1 MEKHEDNLDKLLKA
15 ELEKEAGEIMEEMDS
30 DESLQDISFP
40 EDLDE
45 KMWSKIQEYEEQQK
59 AYEKLSDADKE
70 AIRLGRE
77 VQALRGGE
85 NTKDHLKKDV
95 ESDSYIDNVVPIEHV
110 KHETDNKASDDG
122 TNGETEKEA
131 GKKKVKK
138 RKRHWK
144 VYGIVAIVAVLAM
157 MWSMVSIGG
166 TPFFGRVLNDII
178 GDREMV
184 KVNTE
189 REDGDKNKV
198 DDYDEFQVY
207 EEIKE
212 KLGVDVVRLKRTS
225 KDMLLVQSDIDESL
239 KRVCLI
245 YENEDGIIQYQMEI
259 QVENKSYGYDI
270 EDEKIKEFQ
279 IEVGGH
285 TIDVSQYQLP
295 NGGKENVAKFVY
307 KDVFYTLNGI
317 MDEEKF
323 KELYGEEGDEL
334 ASKLEGTLRAIP
346 LTSMP
351 ALSTAFINDV
361 DPTLTFAQ
369 MLYGYGNKGDVFL
382 GISTS
387 GNSKNIIKALQ
398 VAKVKG
404 IKTIGLTGASGGK
417 MKEYCDVT
425 IKVPEIET
433 FKIQEFHLPIY
444 HCLCAMLEAD
454 FFNEK

>member
-85 NTKDHLKKDV
+85 DTKDHLKKDV
-95 ESDSYIDNVVPIEHV
+95 ESDSYIDNVVPIEYV

-122 TNGETEKEA
+122 TNEEIEKKA

-166 TPFFGRVLNDII
+166 TPFFGKLWTQTI
-178 GDREMV
+178 GDRKMTQV
-184 KVNTE
+184 DTE

-198 DDYDEFQVY
+198 DDYDEESVY

-212 KLGVDVVRLKRTS
+212 KFGMDVVRFRRKS
-225 KDMLLVQSDIDESL
+225 DGMALVQSDIDEVL
-239 KRVCLI
+239 KKVCLI
-245 YENEDGIIQYQMEI
+245 YENNNTFIQYQMEI
-259 QVENKSYGYDI
+259 QSENKSYAYDI
-270 EDEKIKEFQ
+270 EDKKVKRTQITVDGNKID
-279 IEVGGH
+279 I
-285 TIDVSQYQLP
+285 IQYELDDG
-295 NGGKENVAKFVY
+295 NEENVAQFAY
-307 KDVFYTLNGI
+307 EDVFYTINTT
-317 MDEEKF
+317 MEEADF
-323 KELYGEEGDEL
+323 KELL
-334 ASKLEGTLRAIP
+334 K
-346 LTSMP
+346 
-351 ALSTAFINDV
+351 N
-361 DPTLTFAQ
+361 
-369 MLYGYGNKGDVFL
+369 LY
-382 GISTS
+382 
-387 GNSKNIIKALQ
+387 
-398 VAKVKG
+398 
-404 IKTIGLTGASGGK
+404 
-417 MKEYCDVT
+417 
-425 IKVPEIET
+425 
-433 FKIQEFHLPIY
+433 
-444 HCLCAMLEAD
+444 
-454 FFNEK
+454 FF

>member
-85 NTKDHLKKDV
+85 NTKDRLKKDV

-122 TNGETEKEA
+122 TNGETGKEA

-144 VYGIVAIVAVLAM
+144 AYGIVAIVAVLAM

-166 TPFFGRVLNDII
+166 TPFFGNLWTQTI
-178 GDREMV
+178 GDRKMTQV
-184 KVNTE
+184 DTE

-198 DDYDEFQVY
+198 DDYDESKVY
-207 EEIKE
+207 EEIKQ
-212 KLGVDVVRLKRTS
+212 KFGVDVVRLKRNS
-225 KDMLLVQSDIDESL
+225 DGMMLVQSDIDESL

-245 YENEDGIIQYQMEI
+245 YENNKTLIQYQMEI
-259 QVENKSYGYDI
+259 QSENKSYAYDV
-270 EDEKIKEFQ
+270 EDEKTKKEQ
-279 IEVGGH
+279 IVVDGN
-285 TIDVSQYQLP
+285 TIDIIQYELDA
-295 NGGKENVAKFVY
+295 GKEEYVAQFVY
-307 KDVFYTLNGI
+307 NDVFYTINAT
-317 MDEEKF
+317 MSEKEF
-323 KELYGEEGDEL
+323 KEFLKNLYF
-334 ASKLEGTLRAIP
+334 S
-346 LTSMP
+346 
-351 ALSTAFINDV
+351 
-361 DPTLTFAQ
+361 
-369 MLYGYGNKGDVFL
+369 
-382 GISTS
+382 
-387 GNSKNIIKALQ
+387 
-398 VAKVKG
+398 
-404 IKTIGLTGASGGK
+404 
-417 MKEYCDVT
+417 
-425 IKVPEIET
+425 
-433 FKIQEFHLPIY
+433 
-444 HCLCAMLEAD
+444 
-454 FFNEK
+454 

>member
-95 ESDSYIDNVVPIEHV
+95 ESDSYIDNVVPIEYV

-166 TPFFGRVLNDII
+166 TPFFGKLWTQTI
-178 GDREMV
+178 GDRKMTQV
-184 KVNTE
+184 DTE
-189 REDGDKNKV
+189 REDGDKNKTDV
-198 DDYDEFQVY
+198 HDEAKVY
-207 EEIKE
+207 EEIKQ
-212 KLGVDVVRLKRTS
+212 KFGVDVVRLKRNS
-225 KDMLLVQSDIDESL
+225 DGMALVQSDLDEVL
-239 KRVCLI
+239 KKVCLI
-245 YENEDGIIQYQMEI
+245 YENNNTFIQYQMEI
-259 QVENKSYGYDI
+259 QSENKSYAYDI
-270 EDEKIKEFQ
+270 EDKKVKRTQITVDGNKID
-279 IEVGGH
+279 I
-285 TIDVSQYQLP
+285 IQYELDDG
-295 NGGKENVAKFVY
+295 NEENIAQFTY
-307 KDVFYTLNGI
+307 EDVFYTINAT
-317 MDEEKF
+317 MEEDDF
-323 KELYGEEGDEL
+323 KELL
-334 ASKLEGTLRAIP
+334 K
-346 LTSMP
+346 
-351 ALSTAFINDV
+351 N
-361 DPTLTFAQ
+361 
-369 MLYGYGNKGDVFL
+369 LY
-382 GISTS
+382 
-387 GNSKNIIKALQ
+387 
-398 VAKVKG
+398 
-404 IKTIGLTGASGGK
+404 
-417 MKEYCDVT
+417 
-425 IKVPEIET
+425 
-433 FKIQEFHLPIY
+433 
-444 HCLCAMLEAD
+444 
-454 FFNEK
+454 FF

>member
-95 ESDSYIDNVVPIEHV
+95 ESDSYIDNVVPIEYV

-207 EEIKE
+207 EEIK
-212 KLGVDVVRLKRTS
+212 KKMGVDVVRFLQKS
-225 KDMLLVQSDIDESL
+225 DDMILVQSDIDEIL

-245 YENEDGIIQYQMEI
+245 YNNGENIIEYQMIFNYKE
-259 QVENKSYGYDI
+259 QSHRYDI
-270 EDEKIKEFQ
+270 EDKKIKEEQF
-279 IEVGGH
+279 EVDGNN
-285 TIDVSQYQLP
+285 IVIIQYELP
-295 NGGKENVAKFVY
+295 DGGKESVAQFTY
-307 KDVFYTLNGI
+307 KDVFYTINTT
-317 MDEEKF
+317 MDAKSF
-323 KELYGEEGDEL
+323 KELL
-334 ASKLEGTLRAIP
+334 KTL
-346 LTSMP
+346 
-351 ALSTAFINDV
+351 
-361 DPTLTFAQ
+361 
-369 MLYGYGNKGDVFL
+369 Y
-382 GISTS
+382 
-387 GNSKNIIKALQ
+387 
-398 VAKVKG
+398 
-404 IKTIGLTGASGGK
+404 
-417 MKEYCDVT
+417 
-425 IKVPEIET
+425 
-433 FKIQEFHLPIY
+433 
-444 HCLCAMLEAD
+444 
-454 FFNEK
+454 FF

>member
-85 NTKDHLKKDV
+85 DTKDHLKKDV
-95 ESDSYIDNVVPIEHV
+95 ESDSYIDNVVPIEYV

-122 TNGETEKEA
+122 TNEEIEKKA

-189 REDGDKNKV
+189 REDGDKNKI
-198 DDYDEFQVY
+198 DNYDEERVY
-207 EEIKE
+207 EEIKD
-212 KLGVDVVRLKRTS
+212 KFGMDVVILKRNS
-225 KDMLLVQSDIDESL
+225 VGMSLVQSDIDEVL
-239 KRVCLI
+239 KKVCLL
-245 YENEDGIIQYQMEI
+245 YEDDDTLIQYQMEI
-259 QVENKSYGYDI
+259 QSENKSYAYDI
-270 EDEKIKEFQ
+270 EDKKVKRTQITVDGNKID
-279 IEVGGH
+279 I
-285 TIDVSQYQLP
+285 IQYELDDG
-295 NGGKENVAKFVY
+295 NEENVAQFAY
-307 KDVFYTLNGI
+307 EDVFYTINTT
-317 MDEEKF
+317 MEEADF
-323 KELYGEEGDEL
+323 KELL
-334 ASKLEGTLRAIP
+334 K
-346 LTSMP
+346 
-351 ALSTAFINDV
+351 N
-361 DPTLTFAQ
+361 
-369 MLYGYGNKGDVFL
+369 LY
-382 GISTS
+382 
-387 GNSKNIIKALQ
+387 
-398 VAKVKG
+398 
-404 IKTIGLTGASGGK
+404 
-417 MKEYCDVT
+417 
-425 IKVPEIET
+425 
-433 FKIQEFHLPIY
+433 
-444 HCLCAMLEAD
+444 
-454 FFNEK
+454 FF

>member
-85 NTKDHLKKDV
+85 DTKDHLKKDV
-95 ESDSYIDNVVPIEHV
+95 ENDSYIDNVVPIEYV

-122 TNGETEKEA
+122 TNEEIEKKA

-166 TPFFGRVLNDII
+166 TPFFGKLWTQTI
-178 GDREMV
+178 GDRKMTQV
-184 KVNTE
+184 DTE
-189 REDGDKNKV
+189 REDGGKNEV

-225 KDMLLVQSDIDESL
+225 EDMLLVQSDIDEVL
-239 KRVCLI
+239 KRVCLL
-245 YENEDGIIQYQMEI
+245 YDNKENMIEYQMVFNYKE
-259 QVENKSYGYDI
+259 QSHGYDI
-270 EDEKIKEFQ
+270 EDKKIKEEKIKVSGNNIDIFQ
-279 IEVGGH
+279 YE
-285 TIDVSQYQLP
+285 LP
-295 NGGKENVAKFVY
+295 DGNKENVAQFTY
-307 KDVFYTLNGI
+307 EDVFYTINTT
-317 MDEEKF
+317 MDEGKF
-323 KELYGEEGDEL
+323 KKLLKNLY
-334 ASKLEGTLRAIP
+334 
-346 LTSMP
+346 
-351 ALSTAFINDV
+351 
-361 DPTLTFAQ
+361 
-369 MLYGYGNKGDVFL
+369 
-382 GISTS
+382 
-387 GNSKNIIKALQ
+387 
-398 VAKVKG
+398 
-404 IKTIGLTGASGGK
+404 
-417 MKEYCDVT
+417 
-425 IKVPEIET
+425 
-433 FKIQEFHLPIY
+433 
-444 HCLCAMLEAD
+444 
-454 FFNEK
+454 FF

>member
-85 NTKDHLKKDV
+85 DTKDHLKKDV

-198 DDYDEFQVY
+198 DEYDEFQVY

-225 KDMLLVQSDIDESL
+225 EDMLLVQSDIDEVL

-245 YENEDGIIQYQMEI
+245 YDNRENMIEYQMVCNYKE
-259 QVENKSYGYDI
+259 QSHGYDI
-270 EDEKIKEFQ
+270 EDKKVKEEQIKVSGNNIDIFQ
-279 IEVGGH
+279 YELSDG
-285 TIDVSQYQLP
+285 
-295 NGGKENVAKFVY
+295 NKENVAQFTY
-307 KDVFYTLNGI
+307 EDVFYTINTT
-317 MDEEKF
+317 MDEGKF
-323 KELYGEEGDEL
+323 KELL
-334 ASKLEGTLRAIP
+334 K
-346 LTSMP
+346 
-351 ALSTAFINDV
+351 N
-361 DPTLTFAQ
+361 
-369 MLYGYGNKGDVFL
+369 LY
-382 GISTS
+382 
-387 GNSKNIIKALQ
+387 
-398 VAKVKG
+398 
-404 IKTIGLTGASGGK
+404 
-417 MKEYCDVT
+417 
-425 IKVPEIET
+425 
-433 FKIQEFHLPIY
+433 
-444 HCLCAMLEAD
+444 
-454 FFNEK
+454 FF

>member
-1 MEKHEDNLDKLLKA
+1 MEKHEDNLGKLLKA

-59 AYEKLSDADKE
+59 AYEKLSDDDKE

-95 ESDSYIDNVVPIEHV
+95 ESDSYIDNVVPIEYV

-122 TNGETEKEA
+122 TNEEIEKKA

-166 TPFFGRVLNDII
+166 TPFFGKLWTQTI
-178 GDREMV
+178 GDRKMTQV
-184 KVNTE
+184 DTE

-198 DDYDEFQVY
+198 DDYDEESVY

-212 KLGVDVVRLKRTS
+212 KMGVDVVRLKRTS
-225 KDMLLVQSDIDESL
+225 EDMLLVQSDIDEVL

-245 YENEDGIIQYQMEI
+245 YDNKENMIEYQMVFNYKE
-259 QVENKSYGYDI
+259 QSHGYDI
-270 EDEKIKEFQ
+270 EDKKIKEEKIKISGNNIDIFQ
-279 IEVGGH
+279 YE
-285 TIDVSQYQLP
+285 LP
-295 NGGKENVAKFVY
+295 DGNKENVAQFTY
-307 KDVFYTLNGI
+307 EDVFYTINTT
-317 MDEEKF
+317 MDEGKL
-323 KELYGEEGDEL
+323 KKLLKNLY
-334 ASKLEGTLRAIP
+334 
-346 LTSMP
+346 
-351 ALSTAFINDV
+351 
-361 DPTLTFAQ
+361 
-369 MLYGYGNKGDVFL
+369 
-382 GISTS
+382 
-387 GNSKNIIKALQ
+387 
-398 VAKVKG
+398 
-404 IKTIGLTGASGGK
+404 
-417 MKEYCDVT
+417 
-425 IKVPEIET
+425 
-433 FKIQEFHLPIY
+433 
-444 HCLCAMLEAD
+444 
-454 FFNEK
+454 FF

>member
-15 ELEKEAGEIMEEMDS
+15 ELEKEAGEIMEEVDS

-85 NTKDHLKKDV
+85 DTKDRLKKDV
-95 ESDSYIDNVVPIEHV
+95 ESDSYIDNVVPIEHG

-122 TNGETEKEA
+122 TDEETEKEA

-144 VYGIVAIVAVLAM
+144 AYGIVAIVAVLAM

-198 DDYDEFQVY
+198 DVYDESKVY
-207 EEIKE
+207 EEIKD
-212 KLGVDVVRLKRTS
+212 KFGMDVVGLKRNS
-225 KDMLLVQSDIDESL
+225 IGMSLIQSDIDEVL
-239 KRVCLI
+239 KKVCLL
-245 YENEDGIIQYQMEI
+245 YEDDDTLIQYQMEI
-259 QVENKSYGYDI
+259 QSENKSYAYDI
-270 EDEKIKEFQ
+270 EDKKVKRTQ
-279 IEVGGH
+279 ITVDGNK
-285 TIDVSQYQLP
+285 IDVIQYELDDG
-295 NGGKENVAKFVY
+295 NEENVAQFAY
-307 KDVFYTLNGI
+307 ENVFYTINTT
-317 MDEEKF
+317 MEEADF
-323 KELYGEEGDEL
+323 KELL
-334 ASKLEGTLRAIP
+334 K
-346 LTSMP
+346 
-351 ALSTAFINDV
+351 N
-361 DPTLTFAQ
+361 
-369 MLYGYGNKGDVFL
+369 LY
-382 GISTS
+382 
-387 GNSKNIIKALQ
+387 
-398 VAKVKG
+398 
-404 IKTIGLTGASGGK
+404 
-417 MKEYCDVT
+417 
-425 IKVPEIET
+425 
-433 FKIQEFHLPIY
+433 
-444 HCLCAMLEAD
+444 
-454 FFNEK
+454 FF

>member
-77 VQALRGGE
+77 VQALSGGE

-110 KHETDNKASDDG
+110 KHETDNKASDDS

-144 VYGIVAIVAVLAM
+144 AYGIVAIVAVLAM

-166 TPFFGRVLNDII
+166 TPFFGKLWTQTI
-178 GDREMV
+178 GDRKMTQV
-184 KVNTE
+184 DTE
-189 REDGDKNKV
+189 REDGDKNEV

-225 KDMLLVQSDIDESL
+225 EDMLLVQSDIDEVL
-239 KRVCLI
+239 KKVCLI
-245 YENEDGIIQYQMEI
+245 YDNKENMIEYQMVFNYKE
-259 QVENKSYGYDI
+259 QSHGYDI
-270 EDEKIKEFQ
+270 EDKKIKEEKIKVSGNNIDIFQ
-279 IEVGGH
+279 YE
-285 TIDVSQYQLP
+285 LP
-295 NGGKENVAKFVY
+295 DGNKENIAQFTY
-307 KDVFYTLNGI
+307 EDVFYTINTT
-317 MDEEKF
+317 MDEGKF
-323 KELYGEEGDEL
+323 KKLLKNLY
-334 ASKLEGTLRAIP
+334 
-346 LTSMP
+346 
-351 ALSTAFINDV
+351 
-361 DPTLTFAQ
+361 
-369 MLYGYGNKGDVFL
+369 
-382 GISTS
+382 
-387 GNSKNIIKALQ
+387 
-398 VAKVKG
+398 
-404 IKTIGLTGASGGK
+404 
-417 MKEYCDVT
+417 
-425 IKVPEIET
+425 
-433 FKIQEFHLPIY
+433 
-444 HCLCAMLEAD
+444 
-454 FFNEK
+454 FF

>member
-85 NTKDHLKKDV
+85 DTKDHLKKDV
-95 ESDSYIDNVVPIEHV
+95 ESDSYIDNVVPIEYV

-122 TNGETEKEA
+122 TNEEIEKKA

-189 REDGDKNKV
+189 REDGDKNKI
-198 DDYDEFQVY
+198 DNYDEERVY
-207 EEIKE
+207 EEIKD
-212 KLGVDVVRLKRTS
+212 KFGMDVVRLKRNS
-225 KDMLLVQSDIDESL
+225 VGMSLVQSDIDEVL
-239 KRVCLI
+239 KKVCLL
-245 YENEDGIIQYQMEI
+245 YEDDDTLIQYQMEI
-259 QVENKSYGYDI
+259 QSENKSYAYDI
-270 EDEKIKEFQ
+270 EDKKVKRTQITVDGNKID
-279 IEVGGH
+279 I
-285 TIDVSQYQLP
+285 IQYELDDG
-295 NGGKENVAKFVY
+295 NEENVAQFAY
-307 KDVFYTLNGI
+307 EDVFYTINTT
-317 MDEEKF
+317 MEEADF
-323 KELYGEEGDEL
+323 KELL
-334 ASKLEGTLRAIP
+334 K
-346 LTSMP
+346 
-351 ALSTAFINDV
+351 N
-361 DPTLTFAQ
+361 
-369 MLYGYGNKGDVFL
+369 LY
-382 GISTS
+382 
-387 GNSKNIIKALQ
+387 
-398 VAKVKG
+398 
-404 IKTIGLTGASGGK
+404 
-417 MKEYCDVT
+417 
-425 IKVPEIET
+425 
-433 FKIQEFHLPIY
+433 
-444 HCLCAMLEAD
+444 
-454 FFNEK
+454 FFRNGVRFSSLDC

>member
-1 MEKHEDNLDKLLKA
+1 MEKHEDNLDKFLKA
-15 ELEKEAGEIMEEMDS
+15 ELEKEAGEIMEEVDS

-85 NTKDHLKKDV
+85 DTKDRLKKDV
-95 ESDSYIDNVVPIEHV
+95 ESDSYIDNVVPIEHG

-122 TNGETEKEA
+122 TNGENGKEA

-198 DDYDEFQVY
+198 DEYDEFQ
-207 EEIKE
+207 KE
-212 KLGVDVVRLKRTS
+212 AIVHYPRDKKEYNNYFRMINGFNEFLKIHCIENHVKAENPQDPYKQKDKEACKKLIE
-225 KDMLLVQSDIDESL
+225 DIYDF
-239 KRVCLI
+239 
-245 YENEDGIIQYQMEI
+245 MEI
-259 QVENKSYGYDI
+259 RAEAIVKNYTDLLY
-270 EDEKIKEFQ
+270 
-279 IEVGGH
+279 
-285 TIDVSQYQLP
+285 QYFL
-295 NGGKENVAKFVY
+295 
-307 KDVFYTLNGI
+307 
-317 MDEEKF
+317 
-323 KELYGEEGDEL
+323 EL
-334 ASKLEGTLRAIP
+334 KLI
-346 LTSMP
+346 
-351 ALSTAFINDV
+351 
-361 DPTLTFAQ
+361 
-369 MLYGYGNKGDVFL
+369 
-382 GISTS
+382 
-387 GNSKNIIKALQ
+387 
-398 VAKVKG
+398 
-404 IKTIGLTGASGGK
+404 
-417 MKEYCDVT
+417 
-425 IKVPEIET
+425 
-433 FKIQEFHLPIY
+433 
-444 HCLCAMLEAD
+444 
-454 FFNEK
+454 

>member
-85 NTKDHLKKDV
+85 DTKDHLKKDV
-95 ESDSYIDNVVPIEHV
+95 ESDSYIDNVVPIEYV

-122 TNGETEKEA
+122 TNEEIEKKA
-131 GKKKVKK
+131 GKKKIKK

-189 REDGDKNKV
+189 REDGDKNKI
-198 DDYDEFQVY
+198 DNYDEERVY
-207 EEIKE
+207 EEIKD
-212 KLGVDVVRLKRTS
+212 KFGMDVVRLKRNS
-225 KDMLLVQSDIDESL
+225 VGMSLVQSDIDEVL
-239 KRVCLI
+239 KKVCLL
-245 YENEDGIIQYQMEI
+245 YEDDDTLIQYQMEI
-259 QVENKSYGYDI
+259 QSENKSYAYDI
-270 EDEKIKEFQ
+270 EDKKVKRTQITVDGNKID
-279 IEVGGH
+279 I
-285 TIDVSQYQLP
+285 IQYELDDG
-295 NGGKENVAKFVY
+295 NEENVAQFAY
-307 KDVFYTLNGI
+307 EDVFYTINTT
-317 MDEEKF
+317 MEEADF
-323 KELYGEEGDEL
+323 KELL
-334 ASKLEGTLRAIP
+334 K
-346 LTSMP
+346 
-351 ALSTAFINDV
+351 N
-361 DPTLTFAQ
+361 
-369 MLYGYGNKGDVFL
+369 LY
-382 GISTS
+382 
-387 GNSKNIIKALQ
+387 
-398 VAKVKG
+398 
-404 IKTIGLTGASGGK
+404 
-417 MKEYCDVT
+417 
-425 IKVPEIET
+425 
-433 FKIQEFHLPIY
+433 
-444 HCLCAMLEAD
+444 
-454 FFNEK
+454 FF

>member
-45 KMWSKIQEYEEQQK
+45 KMWSKIQEYEEQQR

-110 KHETDNKASDDG
+110 KHETDNKASDDS

-144 VYGIVAIVAVLAM
+144 AYGIVAIVAVLAM

-189 REDGDKNKV
+189 REDGDKNKI
-198 DDYDEFQVY
+198 DNYDEERVY
-207 EEIKE
+207 EEIKD
-212 KLGVDVVRLKRTS
+212 KFGMDVVRLKRNS
-225 KDMLLVQSDIDESL
+225 VGMSLVQSDIDEVL
-239 KRVCLI
+239 KKVCLL
-245 YENEDGIIQYQMEI
+245 YEDDDTLIQYQMEI
-259 QVENKSYGYDI
+259 QSENKSYAYDI
-270 EDEKIKEFQ
+270 EDKKVKRTQITVDGNKID
-279 IEVGGH
+279 I
-285 TIDVSQYQLP
+285 IQYELDDG
-295 NGGKENVAKFVY
+295 NEENVAQFAY
-307 KDVFYTLNGI
+307 EDVFYTINTT
-317 MDEEKF
+317 MEEADF
-323 KELYGEEGDEL
+323 KELL
-334 ASKLEGTLRAIP
+334 K
-346 LTSMP
+346 
-351 ALSTAFINDV
+351 N
-361 DPTLTFAQ
+361 
-369 MLYGYGNKGDVFL
+369 LY
-382 GISTS
+382 
-387 GNSKNIIKALQ
+387 
-398 VAKVKG
+398 
-404 IKTIGLTGASGGK
+404 
-417 MKEYCDVT
+417 
-425 IKVPEIET
+425 
-433 FKIQEFHLPIY
+433 
-444 HCLCAMLEAD
+444 
-454 FFNEK
+454 FF

>member
-95 ESDSYIDNVVPIEHV
+95 ESDSYIDNVVPIEHL

-122 TNGETEKEA
+122 TNEEIEKKA

-144 VYGIVAIVAVLAM
+144 VYGIVAVLAM

-166 TPFFGRVLNDII
+166 TPFFSRGLNDII

-189 REDGDKNKV
+189 REDGDKNKIGN
-198 DDYDEFQVY
+198 YEEESVY
-207 EEIKE
+207 EDIKD
-212 KLGVDVVRLKRTS
+212 KMGVDVVRLRITS
-225 KDMLLVQSDIDESL
+225 KEMSLVQSDIDEVL
-239 KRVCLI
+239 KRVSLI
-245 YENEDGIIQYQMEI
+245 YDNKKNIIEYQIVFNYKE
-259 QVENKSYGYDI
+259 QSHGYDV
-270 EDEKIKEFQ
+270 EDKKIKEEQIKVAGNNIDIFQ
-279 IEVGGH
+279 YE
-285 TIDVSQYQLP
+285 LP
-295 NGGKENVAKFVY
+295 DGNKENIAQFIY
-307 KDVFYTLNGI
+307 EDVFYTINAT
-317 MDEEKF
+317 MDEDEF
-323 KELYGEEGDEL
+323 KELL
-334 ASKLEGTLRAIP
+334 K
-346 LTSMP
+346 
-351 ALSTAFINDV
+351 N
-361 DPTLTFAQ
+361 
-369 MLYGYGNKGDVFL
+369 LY
-382 GISTS
+382 
-387 GNSKNIIKALQ
+387 
-398 VAKVKG
+398 
-404 IKTIGLTGASGGK
+404 
-417 MKEYCDVT
+417 
-425 IKVPEIET
+425 
-433 FKIQEFHLPIY
+433 
-444 HCLCAMLEAD
+444 
-454 FFNEK
+454 FF

>member
-122 TNGETEKEA
+122 TNGETEKKA

-144 VYGIVAIVAVLAM
+144 AYGIVVIVAVLAM

-189 REDGDKNKV
+189 REDGDKNKT
-198 DDYDEFQVY
+198 DDHDEAKVY

-212 KLGVDVVRLKRTS
+212 SLGVDVVRLEGKPDNMS
-225 KDMLLVQSDIDESL
+225 LVHSDIDKKL
-239 KRVCLI
+239 NRVCLI
-245 YENEDGIIQYQMEI
+245 FANENTTLEYQIVVNYQE
-259 QVENKSYGYDI
+259 QSHGYDI
-270 EDEKIKEFQ
+270 EDEKIKEEL
-279 IEVGGH
+279 IKEGGNEIRF
-285 TIDVSQYQLP
+285 TQYKLP
-295 NGGKENVAKFVY
+295 DESKENTAEFVY
-307 KDVFYTLNGI
+307 QDVFYTLNAV
-317 MDEEKF
+317 MDEEDF
-323 KELYGEEGDEL
+323 KKILKNLY
-334 ASKLEGTLRAIP
+334 
-346 LTSMP
+346 
-351 ALSTAFINDV
+351 
-361 DPTLTFAQ
+361 
-369 MLYGYGNKGDVFL
+369 
-382 GISTS
+382 
-387 GNSKNIIKALQ
+387 
-398 VAKVKG
+398 
-404 IKTIGLTGASGGK
+404 
-417 MKEYCDVT
+417 
-425 IKVPEIET
+425 
-433 FKIQEFHLPIY
+433 
-444 HCLCAMLEAD
+444 
-454 FFNEK
+454 FF

>member
-15 ELEKEAGEIMEEMDS
+15 ELEKEAGEIMEEVDS

-77 VQALRGGE
+77 VQALRGG
-85 NTKDHLKKDV
+85 NDMKDRLKKDV

-110 KHETDNKASDDG
+110 KHETDNKASDDA
-122 TNGETEKEA
+122 TNGETGKEA

-166 TPFFGRVLNDII
+166 TPFFGKLWTQTI
-178 GDREMV
+178 GDRKMTQV
-184 KVNTE
+184 DTE
-189 REDGDKNKV
+189 REDGDKNEV

-225 KDMLLVQSDIDESL
+225 EDMLLVQSDIDESL

-245 YENEDGIIQYQMEI
+245 YENEDGIIQYQMEV

-323 KELYGEEGDEL
+323 KDLLKNLY
-334 ASKLEGTLRAIP
+334 
-346 LTSMP
+346 
-351 ALSTAFINDV
+351 
-361 DPTLTFAQ
+361 
-369 MLYGYGNKGDVFL
+369 
-382 GISTS
+382 
-387 GNSKNIIKALQ
+387 
-398 VAKVKG
+398 
-404 IKTIGLTGASGGK
+404 
-417 MKEYCDVT
+417 
-425 IKVPEIET
+425 
-433 FKIQEFHLPIY
+433 
-444 HCLCAMLEAD
+444 
-454 FFNEK
+454 FF

>member
-77 VQALRGGE
+77 VQALSGGE

-122 TNGETEKEA
+122 TNEEIEKEA

-189 REDGDKNKV
+189 REDGDKNKT
-198 DDYDEFQVY
+198 DDHDEAKVY

-212 KLGVDVVRLKRTS
+212 SLGVDVVRLEGKPDNMS
-225 KDMLLVQSDIDESL
+225 LVHSDIDKKL
-239 KRVCLI
+239 NRVCLI
-245 YENEDGIIQYQMEI
+245 FANENTTLEYQIVVNYQE
-259 QVENKSYGYDI
+259 QSHGYDI
-270 EDEKIKEFQ
+270 EDEKIKEEL
-279 IEVGGH
+279 IKEGGNEIRF
-285 TIDVSQYQLP
+285 TQYKLP
-295 NGGKENVAKFVY
+295 DESKENTAEFVY
-307 KDVFYTLNGI
+307 QDVFYTLNAV
-317 MDEEKF
+317 MDEEDF
-323 KELYGEEGDEL
+323 KKILKNLY
-334 ASKLEGTLRAIP
+334 
-346 LTSMP
+346 
-351 ALSTAFINDV
+351 
-361 DPTLTFAQ
+361 
-369 MLYGYGNKGDVFL
+369 
-382 GISTS
+382 
-387 GNSKNIIKALQ
+387 
-398 VAKVKG
+398 
-404 IKTIGLTGASGGK
+404 
-417 MKEYCDVT
+417 
-425 IKVPEIET
+425 
-433 FKIQEFHLPIY
+433 
-444 HCLCAMLEAD
+444 
-454 FFNEK
+454 FF

>member
-85 NTKDHLKKDV
+85 NTKDRLKKDV

-122 TNGETEKEA
+122 TNEEIEKKA

-138 RKRHWK
+138 GKRHWK

-189 REDGDKNKV
+189 REDGDKNKI
-198 DDYDEFQVY
+198 DNYDEESVY

-212 KLGVDVVRLKRTS
+212 KFGMDVVRPWKKPDNMVLI
-225 KDMLLVQSDIDESL
+225 QSDIDEIL

-245 YENEDGIIQYQMEI
+245 YENNETLIQYQMEI
-259 QVENKSYGYDI
+259 QSENKSYAYDV
-270 EDEKIKEFQ
+270 EDEKVKEEQ
-279 IEVGGH
+279 IVVDGN
-285 TIDVSQYQLP
+285 TIDIIQY
-295 NGGKENVAKFVY
+295 K
-307 KDVFYTLNGI
+307 
-317 MDEEKF
+317 
-323 KELYGEEGDEL
+323 
-334 ASKLEGTLRAIP
+334 
-346 LTSMP
+346 
-351 ALSTAFINDV
+351 
-361 DPTLTFAQ
+361 
-369 MLYGYGNKGDVFL
+369 
-382 GISTS
+382 
-387 GNSKNIIKALQ
+387 
-398 VAKVKG
+398 
-404 IKTIGLTGASGGK
+404 
-417 MKEYCDVT
+417 
-425 IKVPEIET
+425 
-433 FKIQEFHLPIY
+433 
-444 HCLCAMLEAD
+444 
-454 FFNEK
+454 